1 MAAPSSIAKWLT
13 QRYRWGGLRRIVTI
27 STVMIAATMTAV
39 VAQAGASTGIQVEMT
54 ISLGNLLT
62 ILAFLI
68 GGVGFVYTIRSDV
81 RAQGDR
87 LDAVEHELQ
96 KLSDILI
103 ALGRQDERLNAMDRR
118 IDDMRR
124 GEGFIVPPVKRG

>member
-1 MAAPSSIAKWLT
+1 MVPGVKAAVLAVA
-13 QRYRWGGLRRIVTI
+13 IVAGA
-27 STVMIAATMTAV
+27 AATAAL
-39 VAQAGASTGIQVEMT
+39 AQATPVAASGIQVEMT

-68 GGVGFVYTIRSDV
+68 GGIGFVYTIRSDV
-81 RAQGDR
+81 RAQGER

-103 ALGRQDERLNAMDRR
+103 ALGRQDERLNSMDRR

-124 GEGFIVPPVKRG
+124 GEGFIVPQPKRGAT